1 MVGAQRARAARA
13 MALATLLS
21 LLASA
26 AARPRARIPD
36 DLDNVHDDEEDEE
49 FRAWGRT
56 GARAAAG
63 GEGDPRGDLP
73 AFTQPGVSGQQLT
86 FARLVPDP
94 TGARTREDVDKL
106 GSKWADLLRSG
117 GMSEKIYAIDH
128 DTVLISVKDGAYM
141 PEVREFLWMQEEVAE
156 FEWNS
161 RVWKP
166 GSEFPEPPKPPPE
179 RPAAAAKD
187 DAKRNKKKKT
197 KKKKKKRAA
206 AADGG
211 GDSAEL

>member
-1 MVGAQRARAARA
+1 MGPNCAREDAGVDGD
-13 MALATLLS
+13 S
-21 LLASA
+21 S
-26 AARPRARIPD
+26 D
-36 DLDNVHDDEEDEE
+36 DLS
-49 FRAWGRT
+49 
-56 GARAAAG
+56 
-63 GEGDPRGDLP
+63 
-73 AFTQPGVSGQQLT
+73 AFTQPGISGQQLT

-166 GSEFPEPPKPPPE
+166 GSEFPEPPKPPRSAPPPPGTRQSARRKE
-179 RPAAAAKD
+179 D
-187 DAKRNKKKKT
+187 QEEEEEGS
-197 KKKKKKRAA
+197 
-206 AADGG
+206 GG
-211 GDSAEL
+211 GRWR

>member
-1 MVGAQRARAARA
+1 MVGARCTRAARA
-13 MALATLLS
+13 MALATLVS

-36 DLDNVHDDEEDEE
+36 DLDNVYDDEEDEE

-56 GARAAAG
+56 GARADAG
-63 GEGDPRGDLP
+63 VDGDSSDDLS
-73 AFTQPGVSGQQLT
+73 AFTQPGISGQQLT

-179 RPAAAAKD
+179 RAAAAGD
-187 DAKRNKKKKT
+187 EAKRKKKKKT
-197 KKKKKKRAA
+197 KKKKKRAA

-211 GDSAEL
+211 GDGAEL

>member
-1 MVGAQRARAARA
+1 MVGVRCTRAARA
-13 MALATLLS
+13 MALATLVS

-36 DLDNVHDDEEDEE
+36 DLDHVYDDAEDEE

-56 GARAAAG
+56 GAREDAG
-63 GEGDPRGDLP
+63 VDGDSSDDLS
-73 AFTQPGVSGQQLT
+73 AFTQPGISGQQLT

-141 PEVREFLWMQEEVAE
+141 PEVREIQWMQEEVAE

-179 RPAAAAKD
+179 RAAAAGD
-187 DAKRNKKKKT
+187 EAKRKKKKKT
-197 KKKKKKRAA
+197 KKKKKRAA

-211 GDSAEL
+211 GDGAEL